1 MSNTSTNGLTIR
13 NNSLLARLLASE
25 NITVV
30 HSHTV
35 QSAAFE
41 LNTRTLILPMWKTD
55 KQEVYDFLVGH
66 EVGHALYTPA
76 SEWKAAAER
85 IGGKGNARIAQDF
98 INVVEDA
105 RIERMIKR
113 QYPGL
118 REDFKVGYQT
128 LQEMDI
134 FQTNGKDIGTMRFI
148 DRLNLHFKVGIHC
161 GVEIPFTAQELAI
174 VNRIVAATTFEQ
186 VEQLAAEVYEMEKQ
200 QKRDQQDQQGN
211 GNAGG
216 EGDQQKQDRK
226 SKPSNDSNSDKSEKS
241 ETREAGNEDKSEQAE
256 SSEDGD
262 DDGDES
268 SASAS
273 RGEDDAEGDDDGS
286 TAESSDETDEGAQ
299 SRQDDSSEGENGTDA
314 TEQNDNVPNAP
325 STSQNLTDGMKK
337 FIDFDLVEETI
348 RVRNIDPN
356 KVVIG
361 CDEFAALCDKYIV
374 GHAYARCADVK
385 VEIAQQSIEA
395 FNEMTKNSR
404 RAVDLMCKRFEVK
417 RAAKNFARESSAKT
431 GRISPRLLNKY
442 KFSEDIFDKVII
454 KRDEKNHGIVIMLDW
469 SGSMQSMVSSCAD
482 QIGAL
487 LHFCRRAGI
496 PAQVYFFTSA
506 LVPSMDQEFC
516 RNNPNNKSSRAAAT
530 RWGASHG
537 VKWSQDTEALAFTDH
552 VCNLPKGTTAK
563 GGNAIYQPFSLVKVY
578 DSTMTNSKFQQ
589 VFGRFL
595 LIAQMNGRGGDHTR
609 NLALKEEFLLGTTP
623 LDESILAMRPIIANF
638 RKSSNAK
645 ISFLAIT
652 DGEGTSIVHGY
663 DELETDIKAMQPK
676 KLSRVLI
683 DDATGIRFTVQD
695 SRSYSV
701 QTNDFVVQMLKAS
714 TGCSAVGI
722 MLLSDKNPLNRNI
735 TYTRGVLLAH
745 PEFTKP
751 NKNGY
756 GYVEYTEAY
765 RAFNEKAQEQFEENA
780 VFSMAFGAWDQYF
793 FVGISDA
800 RNAEWEAKKDQAR
813 FDKMK
818 NRKVAVTREFISEL
832 KREETN
838 RMFINRLMDIVA

>member
-1 MSNTSTNGLTIR
+1 MSNSTTNGLTVR

-85 IGGKGNARIAQDF
+85 IGGKGNARVAQDF

-118 REDFKVGYQT
+118 RSDFKVGYET

-134 FQTNGKDIGTMRFI
+134 FQTKGKDIGSMRFI

-174 VNRIVAATTFEQ
+174 VNRIAAATTFDQ
-186 VEQLAAEVYEMEKQ
+186 VERLAAEVYEMEKQ
-200 QKRDQQDQQGN
+200 QKRDQQDDQGN

-216 EGDQQKQDRK
+216 EGEGEESKQSKQSKK
-226 SKPSNDSNSDKSEKS
+226 SDKS
-241 ETREAGNEDKSEQAE
+241 ETREAGNEDKSQQGQ
-256 SSEDGD
+256 DGD
-262 DDGDES
+262 EEDGDES
-268 SASAS
+268 STSGSA
-273 RGEDDAEGDDDGS
+273 DDQDGQDGDDDGS
-286 TAESSDETDEGAQ
+286 TADSSDETDEGRDEPQ
-299 SRQDDSSEGENGTDA
+299 SGSEDGTDGDESTDDA
-314 TEQNDNVPNAP
+314 PEAP
-325 STSQNLTDGMKK
+325 STSQTLSEGMKK
-337 FIDFDLVEETI
+337 FIDFDLVEESI
-348 RVRNIDPN
+348 RVRSIDPT
-356 KVVIG
+356 KVVID
-361 CDEFAALCDKYIV
+361 CDEFLALTDKYMLNHHYYR
-374 GHAYARCADVK
+374 GTPA
-385 VEIAQQSIEA
+385 EIAAERTKQSIGA
-395 FNEMTKNSR
+395 FNAMTQRNR
-404 RAVDLMCKRFEVK
+404 RAVDLMCKRFEIK

-431 GRISPRLLNKY
+431 GRISTRLLSKY
-442 KFSEDIFDKVII
+442 KFSEDIFDKVVI

-469 SGSMQSMVSSCAD
+469 SGSMGGMIAQCAD

-487 LHFCRRAGI
+487 LHFCRRVGI

-506 LVPSMDQEFC
+506 LVPTMDEEFK
-516 RNNPNNKSSRAAAT
+516 RNNPGVKTTRAACS
-530 RWGASHG
+530 RWGQNQNG
-537 VKWSQDTEALAFTDH
+537 CKWDARDEALIFTDT
-552 VCNLPKGTTAK
+552 VCNLPRGTTAK
-563 GGNAIYQPFSLVKVY
+563 GGNTIYQPFSLVKVY
-578 DSTMTNSKFQQ
+578 DSTMNNAKFQQ

-595 LIAQMNGRGGDHTR
+595 VLAQCVGNGGTEFSR
-609 NLALKEEFLLGTTP
+609 NFNASEELMLGTTP

-652 DGEGTSIVHGY
+652 DGEGTSIMHGY
-663 DELETDIKAMQPK
+663 DELDTDIKRMKPK
-676 KLSRVLI
+676 KVSRVMI
-683 DDATGIRFTVQD
+683 DDMTGIRFKITNKD
-695 SRSYSV
+695 TSYLN
-701 QTNDFVVQMLKAS
+701 TNDQVVQMLKAA
-714 TGCSAVGI
+714 TGCGVVGI
-722 MLLSDKNPLNRNI
+722 MLMPDRNAVSNNQ
-735 TYTRGVLLAH
+735 TFTRGAAMN
-745 PEFTKP
+745 PEFLKKDSRDYYDYY
-751 NKNGY
+751 NKW
-756 GYVEYTEAY
+756 TDAY
-765 RAFNEKAQEQFEENA
+765 RAFAEKANEEFEENS

-793 FVGISDA
+793 FVGIA
-800 RNAEWEAKKDQAR
+800 NGRNAEWEARKEAQR
-813 FDKMK
+813 LDKMK
-818 NRKVAVTREFISEL
+818 NRKVAATRAFISEL
-832 KREETN
+832 KRDETN